1 MLGLKEI
8 LILTVSVVVVAIT
21 LLFLIGGQLATYIE
35 TLSTLLILGGTITL
49 AGLMFFIIFQIVYFV
64 EKH

>member
-8 LILTVSVVVVAIT
+8 LILAVSVVVVAIT